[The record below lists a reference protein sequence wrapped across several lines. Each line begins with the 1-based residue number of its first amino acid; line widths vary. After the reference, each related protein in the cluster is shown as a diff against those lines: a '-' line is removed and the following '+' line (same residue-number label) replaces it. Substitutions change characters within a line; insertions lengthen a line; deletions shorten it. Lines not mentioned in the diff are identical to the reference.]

1 MIPIK
6 IPIHI
11 PTLYIDNLFGKIGY
25 IDFIKPK
32 QLTSSIMKG
41 IDSINRRF
49 IVIKM
54 NIDNKHL
61 FQTFFNVHSDCEGLW
76 IGAGLIGIHLICAR
90 VVMTDFQFKL
100 IEDIINDKVIK
111 IEEKHNP
118 NIDSFIG
125 KYVSNEKIYN
135 ACLKI
140 QKAWRL
146 CRYNPN
152 YKMCEI
158 VQMNN
163 YKDIV
168 NSYI

>member
-6 IPIHI
+6 VPIDI
-11 PTLYIDNLFGKIGY
+11 PTLYINDLFGKIGN
-25 IDFIKPK
+25 IDFIKPN
-32 QLTSSIMKG
+32 QLTASIMKG

-61 FQTFFNVHSDCEGLW
+61 FQTFFNVHSYCEGLW
-76 IGAGLIGIHLICAR
+76 IGSGNHGIHLICTEGG
-90 VVMTDFQFKL
+90 MIDCQLKL
-100 IEDIINDKVIK
+100 IEDIINDKIIK
-111 IEEKHNP
+111 IEPKHNP
-118 NIDSFIG
+118 NSNLFIG

-168 NSYI
+168 DEYI